1 MTRPRFPNLIPML
14 VVALIV
20 AALYYPLM
28 LLANVPVAQRALD
41 SGAALECKTAVAC
54 ASQLRSPVL
63 PSPQQLVQGFRN
75 LTFPLTAPTSILPNA
90 WATAGNTLLGLLLA
104 TVVGFFFAIG
114 IVASRAF
121 ERSLLPWVVASQT
134 VPVIALAPMLV
145 VVLGQYGVQGALPK
159 AIIAAFVAFF
169 PIAIG
174 VAKGLRSPEPL
185 ALDLM
190 KTYNATGGQTYL
202 KLRFPASVPY
212 LFTAFKVAIT
222 AALIGAI
229 VAEISTVGFQQ
240 GLGRMLFE
248 NSRASDVVSIWVIM
262 ISSALLGIL
271 LVALVGWVEREVTPW
286 RR

>member
-1 MTRPRFPNLIPML
+1 MTRPRSPNLVPML
-14 VVALIV
+14 VVALIL
-20 AALYYPLM
+20 AALYFPLVI
-28 LLANVPVAQRALD
+28 LANYGTAQRSLERGALLD
-41 SGAALECKTAVAC
+41 CKTAIAC
-54 ASQLRSPVL
+54 STQLRSPVL
-63 PSPQQLVQGFRN
+63 PSPGQLWTGFRS

-114 IVASRAF
+114 IVTSRAF

-134 VPVIALAPMLV
+134 VPIIALAPMLV

-174 VAKGLRSPEPL
+174 VAKGLRSPDPL

-190 KTYNATGGQTYL
+190 KTYNATQGQTYL
-202 KLRFPASVPY
+202 KLRFPASIPY
-212 LFTAFKVAIT
+212 LFTAFKVALT

-271 LVALVGWVEREVTPW
+271 LVALLGWVERWVTPW

>member
-1 MTRPRFPNLIPML
+1 MTRNLVPML
-14 VVALIV
+14 VVALVV

-28 LLANVPVAQRALD
+28 LLANVPVAQQALD
-41 SGAALECKTAVAC
+41 NGAALECKTAVAC
-54 ASQLRSPVL
+54 ASSLRSPVL
-63 PSPQQLVQGFRN
+63 PAPMQLWTGFRS
-75 LTFPLTAPTSILPNA
+75 LVLPLTAPTSILPNA

-104 TVVGFFFAIG
+104 TLVGIFFAIG

-134 VPVIALAPMLV
+134 VPIIALAPMLV

-174 VAKGLRSPEPL
+174 VAKGLRSPDPL
-185 ALDLM
+185 ALELM
-190 KTYNATGGQTYL
+190 KTYNASDQQTYL

-262 ISSALLGIL
+262 LSSALLGIL
-271 LVALVGWVEREVTPW
+271 LVALVGWVERWVTPW
-286 RR
+286 RRAP